1 MGEYQVKYSE
11 ASQFF
16 SQTPCGYCRFPF
28 PVLIWFI
35 PQSQLVFAVRSV
47 GGKACEEVLTTI
59 HPSRVILFS
68 ELFWMGGGNSSPIQ
82 QRVFRTLLLLFF
94 VRQIYIRKSEHL
106 EKVQE
111 QTELQVSAWT
121 RQILTTTTN
130 LSSAQLSCVL
140 VIHEI
145 LFIPQGLVLWL
156 FSSMAHAQVK

>member
-11 ASQFF
+11 ASEFF
-16 SQTPCGYCRFPF
+16 SQTPCGYLVGFPSLF
-28 PVLIWFI
+28 LIWFI

-68 ELFWMGGGNSSPIQ
+68 ELFWMGVGNSSPIQ
-82 QRVFRTLLLLFF
+82 QRVFRTLLLFF
-94 VRQIYIRKSEHL
+94 VRQIYIRESEHL

-121 RQILTTTTN
+121 QQTLTTTTN

-156 FSSMAHAQVK
+156 FSSVAHAQVK